1 MEWKAAALVLLIQI
15 MVSIFTYRRWKRS
28 NSLFPKVRT
37 QLLESLRSHLEKG
50 SLGEFLSGMK
60 GAADPISRKDDLKRL
75 YIKTGAAMV
84 LGMVVSFLTAK
95 IFASYLVVRT
105 IVCTVAII
113 PFIHFLTIIIAR
125 EADENRVLNFQQAL
139 HERIEAQMAEGKAE
153 AYVKDLLAL
162 GISDQYNPEK
172 PCTRSPQTA

>member
-1 MEWKAAALVLLIQI
+1 MEWKAAAIVLLIQI

-28 NSLFPKVRT
+28 YGVLPKVKA
-37 QLLESLRSHLEKG
+37 QLLDSLRSHLEKG
-50 SLGEFLSGMK
+50 SLGEFLSGLN
-60 GAADPISRKDDLKRL
+60 GAADPISRKDDVKRL
-75 YIKTGAAMV
+75 YVKTAAAMV
-84 LGMVVSFLTAK
+84 LGMLVSFLAAK

-125 EADENRVLNFQQAL
+125 EADENRVLDFRKAL

-153 AYVKDLLAL
+153 AYAKDLLAL
-162 GISDQYNPEK
+162 GMFD
-172 PCTRSPQTA
+172 